1 MSKNIQFSVLP
12 QFLMKAMPNDQVP
25 IPHRKAF
32 LWNVEYLLIALS
44 ESASCLVLSLAPS
57 PGFLLIAANV
67 QATHEGIKTVWLS
80 QSQPESEVWEL
91 FPSFA
96 FMVLTWF
103 ILTNLPSDMVCY
115 LYFKHI
121 TLDPTGTLV
130 LLQLFPL
137 PYTQVLCQNILY

>member
-1 MSKNIQFSVLP
+1 MSKDTPFSVLP
-12 QFLMKAMPNDQVP
+12 QFLMKAMPNDQAPV
-25 IPHRKAF
+25 PHRKAF
-32 LWNVEYLLIALS
+32 LRNVEYLLIALS
-44 ESASCLVLSLAPS
+44 ESPSCLVLSLAPS
-57 PGFLLIAANV
+57 PGFPLIAANV

-121 TLDPTGTLV
+121 TLAPTGTLV
-130 LLQLFPL
+130 LFQLFPL

>member
-1 MSKNIQFSVLP
+1 MSKDIQFSVLP
-12 QFLMKAMPNDQVP
+12 QFLMKAMPNDQAPV
-25 IPHRKAF
+25 PHRKAF
-32 LWNVEYLLIALS
+32 LRHVECLLIALS
-44 ESASCLVLSLAPS
+44 ESPSCLVLSLAPS
-57 PGFLLIAANV
+57 PSFLLIAANV
-67 QATHEGIKTVWLS
+67 QATREGIKTVWLS

-115 LYFKHI
+115 LYFRHI
-121 TLDPTGTLV
+121 TLAPTGMLV
-130 LLQLFPL
+130 LFPLFPL